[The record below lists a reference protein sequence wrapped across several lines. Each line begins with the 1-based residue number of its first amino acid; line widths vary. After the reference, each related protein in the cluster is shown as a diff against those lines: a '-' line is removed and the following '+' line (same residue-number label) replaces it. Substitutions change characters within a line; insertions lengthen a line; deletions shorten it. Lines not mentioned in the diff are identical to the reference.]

1 MAIGTIAD
9 DTIDPGHEQESAP
22 RFPQLGVLEEARRRP
37 GFPGSELAWA
47 PDRSS
52 RFALTTLWE
61 STGACSAWQ
70 TQQLLP
76 VPRSHPDVVGLGQP
90 GTVDILEVEPGPASA
105 HATSS
110 NGQVAATPALTRGTA
125 ARRTAIKANLRGSRL
140 LLLVRHAD
148 AGDKDRWQGPDRLR
162 PLSLAG
168 QAEAAGLVIGLDDY
182 PIGRI
187 LTSPT
192 LRCQQTVQ
200 PLARDR
206 RLRIES
212 EVALGVDADPARV
225 QALLQDPRLQDA
237 VVYPRRSD
245 RPGAHP
251 AGRRRVGGRP
261 AVAVA
266 QGVDLAAGRRQRTTH
281 PRPLPAA
288 AGPGPC
294 PEYGIGSAGPGPWAG
309 CQFSARCLSHRDP
322 RACGCWI
329 DKKLS
334 TRRCRN
340 RGSWV
345 VVAWAAYPSLTV
357 AYQTR
362 SATWIRISLM
372 RETRR
377 YNSRLPMT
385 SRRSSTSSSADA
397 AWR

>member
-1 MAIGTIAD
+1 MAIRTIAD

-90 GTVDILEVEPGPASA
+90 GTADILAVEPGPASA

-110 NGQVAATPALTRGTA
+110 SGQVAATPTLTRRTA
-125 ARRTAIKANLRGSRL
+125 ARRTAINAKLRGSRL
-140 LLLVRHAD
+140 LLLVRHAH
-148 AGDKDRWQGPDRLR
+148 AGDKHRWQGPDRLR

-212 EVALGVDADPARV
+212 EVALGVDTDLARV
-225 QALLQDPRLQDA
+225 QALLEDPRLQDTVVCTHGEVIGQVLTRLVADGLA
-237 VVYPRRSD
+237 VDQPLQWPKGSTWLLDGTNGRLTHARYLPPLVLAPARNMASAPPGPVLAPD
-245 RPGAHP
+245 ASSRPG
-251 AGRRRVGGRP
+251 V
-261 AVAVA
+261 
-266 QGVDLAAGRRQRTTH
+266 
-281 PRPLPAA
+281 
-288 AGPGPC
+288 
-294 PEYGIGSAGPGPWAG
+294 
-309 CQFSARCLSHRDP
+309 
-322 RACGCWI
+322 
-329 DKKLS
+329 
-334 TRRCRN
+334 
-340 RGSWV
+340 
-345 VVAWAAYPSLTV
+345 
-357 AYQTR
+357 
-362 SATWIRISLM
+362 
-372 RETRR
+372 
-377 YNSRLPMT
+377 
-385 SRRSSTSSSADA
+385 
-397 AWR
+397 

>member
-1 MAIGTIAD
+1 MAIRTIAD

-76 VPRSHPDVVGLGQP
+76 VPRSHPDVAGLGQP
-90 GTVDILEVEPGPASA
+90 GTADILEVEPGPASA

-110 NGQVAATPALTRGTA
+110 NGQVAGTPALMRGTA

-148 AGDKDRWQGPDRLR
+148 AGDKHRWQGPDSRR

-237 VVYPRRSD
+237 VVC
-245 RPGAHP
+245 
-251 AGRRRVGGRP
+251 
-261 AVAVA
+261 
-266 QGVDLAAGRRQRTTH
+266 TH
-281 PRPLPAA
+281 
-288 AGPGPC
+288 G
-294 PEYGIGSAGPGPWAG
+294 EV
-309 CQFSARCLSHRDP
+309 
-322 RACGCWI
+322 I
-329 DKKLS
+329 DQ
-334 TRRCRN
+334 
-340 RGSWV
+340 V
-345 VVAWAAYPSLTV
+345 
-357 AYQTR
+357 
-362 SATWIRISLM
+362 
-372 RETRR
+372 
-377 YNSRLPMT
+377 
-385 SRRSSTSSSADA
+385 
-397 AWR
+397 